1 MLKRTRRFAA
11 LLAVGALTMAAV
23 PAAHADPTDTGKCVV
38 GATADF
44 AKKTLSGTPY
54 MPHNC

>member
-1 MLKRTRRFAA
+1 MLENTRRFAA
-11 LLAVGALTMAAV
+11 LLAVGALTMAAA
-23 PAAHADPTDTGKCVV
+23 PAAHADPADTAKCVA